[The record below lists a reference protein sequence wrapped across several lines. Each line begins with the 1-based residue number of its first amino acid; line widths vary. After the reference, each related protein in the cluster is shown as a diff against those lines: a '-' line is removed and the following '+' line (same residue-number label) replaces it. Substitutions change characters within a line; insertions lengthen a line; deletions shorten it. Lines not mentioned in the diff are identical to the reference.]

1 MLSKK
6 NVKKVKKHL
15 VPLWNSGLVLRK
27 TIYGYY
33 TFPTLFRRC
42 VLGETS
48 IVIVAS
54 GHKVGSTWLYDMIRD
69 IGTFANGLHFIP
81 EEFQNKNGLL
91 LLDPEVF
98 EYFKMLRGY
107 FIFKSHSN
115 PLSTGSPV
123 NNTKIITIYRDLR
136 DVLTSNI
143 FFLAILDEA
152 KGGLGEGFSRLS
164 ETERILKLIT
174 DGDFLLTRLENWFR
188 TSTAYKVSYEELK
201 IHPIDTLLNICKY
214 LEISTTR
221 NAIERVVMKHS
232 FESKSGRKP
241 GQEKKDSFLRK
252 GVVGD
257 WRNYFNEECVIAF
270 RNEKEG
276 RWNRLLVE
284 MGYESSLDWN

>member
-6 NVKKVKKHL
+6 NVKKVKKQL
-15 VPLWNSGLVLRK
+15 VPFWNSGLVFKK
-27 TIYGYY
+27 TCYGYY

-54 GHKVGSTWLYDMIRD
+54 GHKVGSTWLYDMLRD

-115 PLSTGSPV
+115 PLSAESPV
-123 NNTKIITIYRDLR
+123 NNSKIITIYRDLR
-136 DVLTSNI
+136 DVLVSNI

-164 ETERILKLIT
+164 ETERILSLISE
-174 DGDFLLTRLENWFR
+174 GDFLLTRLENWFR
-188 TSTAYKVSYEELK
+188 TPTAYKVSYEELK
-201 IHPIDTLLNICKY
+201 IHSIDTLLNICKY
-214 LEISTTR
+214 LEISTTM
-221 NAIERVVMKHS
+221 NAVERVVMKHS

-252 GVVGD
+252 GVKKNF
-257 WRNYFNEECVIAF
+257 W
-270 RNEKEG
+270 
-276 RWNRLLVE
+276 
-284 MGYESSLDWN
+284 S